1 MKECLNVLEGV
12 LWVQWGEGV
21 NVDFAEPDQESD
33 LNWKDDTSE
42 SQAEEK
48 KRKYV
53 RRRKNESMI
62 APFINASNAN
72 IEDFAL
78 SARTV
83 WCDRKRATQKI
94 FDRAKETLMQE

>member
-1 MKECLNVLEGV
+1 MLLH
-12 LWVQWGEGV
+12 LR
-21 NVDFAEPDQESD
+21 
-33 LNWKDDTSE
+33 L
-42 SQAEEK
+42 K
-48 KRKYV
+48 KKYV
-53 RRRKNESMI
+53 KRRKNESRTVSAQIPLDIVARTVPEAERYGLSIQQHTTMI
-62 APFINASNAN
+62 AAFINASNAN